1 MKKNR
6 ESNFELLRIFA
17 MILIITYH
25 ITLHCIVPQLGENP
39 LFNTPYISKKILLLN
54 FFMSAG
60 KIGNG
65 IFILISGYFLANK
78 PKIDILAVI
87 KKIVPQLVFANCL
100 LTVVSFGYNR
110 LINHNALN
118 LVDMSEINE
127 SWWFVGYYLMIVII
141 GSLFLNRFIVS
152 LSQQRKKAFLA
163 ILFVFC
169 SLSWSS
175 SIFANISGGLRV
187 LIAGIFLY
195 VLGGYIRSYNPFGK
209 VKTRAVGGF
218 VFLLYVFIFL
228 SGYNIDASGIS
239 KYHVTNAD
247 TYSHLFFGGTDY
259 SFLVLLI
266 SISLFEIG
274 RRSHIGNSKV
284 INYLGS
290 STFMIYLFHDISFI
304 HMKWRHFDWI
314 SAYYYRP
321 FVFAL
326 MMLLWIVLT
335 FLVGVVSYAIYQLIG
350 RIMMSQSFQ
359 SLVIKDQRYD

>member
-169 SLSWSS
+169 SLSWFS
-175 SIFANISGGLRV
+175 SIFANIRNYAE
-187 LIAGIFLY
+187 IIDTFHFLKHAS
-195 VLGGYIRSYNPFGK
+195 I
-209 VKTRAVGGF
+209 
-218 VFLLYVFIFL
+218 LYF
-228 SGYNIDASGIS
+228 
-239 KYHVTNAD
+239 
-247 TYSHLFFGGTDY
+247 
-259 SFLVLLI
+259 
-266 SISLFEIG
+266 
-274 RRSHIGNSKV
+274 
-284 INYLGS
+284 
-290 STFMIYLFHDISFI
+290 
-304 HMKWRHFDWI
+304 
-314 SAYYYRP
+314 
-321 FVFAL
+321 
-326 MMLLWIVLT
+326 
-335 FLVGVVSYAIYQLIG
+335 
-350 RIMMSQSFQ
+350 
-359 SLVIKDQRYD
+359 